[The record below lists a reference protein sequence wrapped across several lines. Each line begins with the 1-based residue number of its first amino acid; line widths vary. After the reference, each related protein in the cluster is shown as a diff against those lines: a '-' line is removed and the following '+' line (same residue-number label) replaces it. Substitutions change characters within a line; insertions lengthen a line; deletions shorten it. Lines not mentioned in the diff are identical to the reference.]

1 MASPTI
7 AEEIDL
13 KCSKCDKDL
22 DTEGTPRWC
31 KSCRAKYQREY
42 QGLKKE
48 MSETRG
54 YAAGCSAMREFMVQY
69 FQQFGNVKLS
79 GIEASIMARKA
90 GLPQ

>member
-1 MASPTI
+1 MASPTT

-13 KCSKCDKDL
+13 KCSKCDKKL

-31 KSCRAKYQREY
+31 KKCRADYQREY
-42 QGLKKE
+42 QSLKKE

-54 YAAGCSAMREFMVQY
+54 VAAGRSEMREFIANY
-69 FQQFGNVKLS
+69 FLSLGNAHLS
-79 GIEASIMARKA
+79 AAEASFMVRKA